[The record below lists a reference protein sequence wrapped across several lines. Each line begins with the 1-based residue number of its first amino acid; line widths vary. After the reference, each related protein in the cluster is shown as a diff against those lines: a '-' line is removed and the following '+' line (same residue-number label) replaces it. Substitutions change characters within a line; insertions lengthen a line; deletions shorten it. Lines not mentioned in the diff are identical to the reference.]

1 MRTGGL
7 VNDDT
12 TPWMKLLR
20 ELFGED
26 ADDALEE
33 LQRMGMD
40 PAALANASGM
50 AANPGMMDH
59 VLSQIR
65 QLMAQSEGEDVNWS
79 LAHDVARGVAAQGG
93 DPTITASVAATH
105 RTAVSRAELWLDAV
119 TDFDPSSLQ
128 PAVWSRAEWVE
139 ATMATWRVL
148 AGPVAVSVSHALGR
162 VLRGEHGDPEEG
174 DDELAALGID
184 PAQASGIMSSVS
196 PTVCGMHM
204 GQAAGEMAREA
215 FGGTDLGI
223 PLLADSRV
231 ALVPHAIAEFAE
243 GLDIDD
249 DEVRT
254 FVALREA
261 AHVRL
266 FAAAPWLPGQLHGAI
281 ERYASTI
288 TIDPEALDSAVRDAG
303 AGDPAKLQQALSR
316 GIFAPEHS
324 EAQAA
329 TLESIETLLAL
340 IEGWVDD
347 VTTRAAAPH
356 LPHIGQLREMMRRRR
371 ASGGPAEDVFA
382 SLLGLEL
389 RPRRLRDA
397 SSLWATLA
405 VRLGPDGRDRF
416 WSHPDL
422 LPDAAGL
429 GAWES
434 WVDAAVSG
442 GDSADDMDREL
453 KKLLSGG
460 YGEPGTGESDA
471 PAAESADESAKAS
484 DEGSAGDPDDD
495 PAGNAGRDS

>member
-1 MRTGGL
+1 M
-7 VNDDT
+7 NDDT

-20 ELFGED
+20 ELFGDD
-26 ADDALEE
+26 ADAALEE

-50 AANPGMMDH
+50 ASSPEMMDH

-65 QLMAQSEGEDVNWS
+65 ALMAQGEGEDVNWS

-93 DPTITASVAATH
+93 DPSVTAAVAATH
-105 RTAVSRAELWLDAV
+105 RSAVSRAELWLDAV
-119 TDFDPSSLQ
+119 TTFDPSPLQ
-128 PAVWSRAEWVE
+128 PEVWSRAEWIE
-139 ATMATWRVL
+139 ATMPTWRVL
-148 AGPVAVSVSHALGR
+148 AGPVAVSVSRALGA
-162 VLRGEHGDPEEG
+162 VLRGDDADEA
-174 DDELAALGID
+174 DDELSAMGLNGG
-184 PAQASGIMSSVS
+184 QARGIMNSVS

-204 GQAAGEMAREA
+204 GQAAGEMSRDA

-223 PLLADSRV
+223 PLLPESRV
-231 ALVPHAIAEFAE
+231 ALVPHAIADFAE

-249 DEVRT
+249 DEVRSY
-254 FVALREA
+254 VALREA

-266 FAAAPWLPGQLHGAI
+266 FATATWLPGQLHAAV
-281 ERYASTI
+281 ERYAGGI
-288 TIDPEALDSAVRDAG
+288 TIDSEALDAAVRDAG

-324 EAQAA
+324 SAQSA

-347 VTTRAAAPH
+347 VTTRAAGPH
-356 LPHIGQLREMMRRRR
+356 LPHIGPLREMMRRRR

-397 SSLWATLA
+397 SSLWAALSA
-405 VRLGPDGRDRF
+405 RLGPEGRDHF

-429 GAWES
+429 GDWQA
-434 WVDAAVSG
+434 WVDGAVNG
-442 GDSADDMDREL
+442 PGEADDMDREL
-453 KKLLSGG
+453 ERLLSGG
-460 YGEPGTGESDA
+460 YDA
-471 PAAESADESAKAS
+471 PAS
-484 DEGSAGDPDDD
+484 DDAGDTDGDTNGD
-495 PAGNAGRDS
+495 TNGDTAGDNEGGDSGGTEQPPGQGS

>member
-1 MRTGGL
+1 M
-7 VNDDT
+7 NDDD

-20 ELFGED
+20 ELFGDD

-33 LQRMGMD
+33 LKRMGMD
-40 PAALANASGM
+40 PKALAAASGID
-50 AANPGMMDH
+50 ASPGMMDH

-65 QLMAQSEGEDVNWS
+65 TLMLQSEGEDVNWT

-93 DPTITASVAATH
+93 DPTVTAAVAATH
-105 RTAVSRAELWLDAV
+105 RAAVSRAELWLDAV
-119 TDFDPSSLQ
+119 TDFDPSSLE
-128 PAVWSRAEWVE
+128 PRVWSRAEWVE
-139 ATMATWRVL
+139 ATLPTWRVL
-148 AGPVAVSVSHALGR
+148 AGPVAVSVSHALGG
-162 VLRGEHGDPEEG
+162 VLHGEDPSEE
-174 DDELAALGID
+174 DDALAAIGLG
-184 PAQASGIMSSVS
+184 PGQASGFMKSVS

-223 PLLADSRV
+223 PLLPDSRV
-231 ALVPHAIAEFAE
+231 ALVPYAIADFAA

-249 DEVRT
+249 DEVRS

-266 FAAAPWLPGQLHGAI
+266 FAAAPWLPGQLHAAI
-281 ERYASTI
+281 ERYASAI
-288 TIDPEALDSAVRDAG
+288 TIDPQALDAAVRDAG

-324 EAQAA
+324 DAQAA
-329 TLESIETLLAL
+329 TLESIETMLAL

-347 VTTRAAAPH
+347 VTMRAAAPH
-356 LPHIGQLREMMRRRR
+356 LPSIGPLREMMRRRR

-397 SSLWATLA
+397 SALWAALSLR
-405 VRLGPDGRDRF
+405 VGPDGRDRF

-422 LPDAAGL
+422 LPDAEGL
-429 GAWES
+429 GDWKAWVER
-434 WVDAAVSG
+434 VVSG
-442 GDSADDMDREL
+442 DDDTENMDREL
-453 KKLLSGG
+453 EKLLSGG
-460 YGEPGTGESDA
+460 FNDPAPEGVLGDSTDSPLSGDERPDDAPESDK
-471 PAAESADESAKAS
+471 PE
-484 DEGSAGDPDDD
+484 
-495 PAGNAGRDS
+495 DS